1 MDEKKIRKL
10 LTRLTVIVA
19 LISIALFLFTGGI
32 VYYLFASLRTYT
44 REQMQVEAR
53 EYKSRILKQIDN
65 DFQLLHSLSTF
76 LSFSDSLSRQDLVEG
91 LYQTN
96 ATNNFVSMALFFPD
110 GSGMIETLEYGTS
123 PDYPLASSH
132 PYVQEAVNRALSGQ
146 DAVSL
151 MFESQISGDLVYI
164 YAVPVLQ
171 NDQIAGA
178 LCASDHLEIFEEIL
192 GGNTVLNGN
201 GYIHMLSD
209 NGKFLVRSKHS
220 IVSDPD
226 MTSIFDGPYIAEDQK
241 QSVRAAMQSQQG
253 LFSTFRYEDKECLF
267 YLEPMGINGWYLF
280 CVNRLAD
287 ASGAL
292 YPLLLVVG
300 AAFAIMLT
308 LSSFLLF
315 YGYKTL
321 RRNSKQL
328 LHVAYFDSLT
338 GAENMLRFTQRI
350 DEFLPRRLPY
360 SIVAVNIRRF
370 KFINELFGQEQ
381 GDQLLC
387 YVMQIIKAQMRE
399 GEFFCRD
406 AADLF
411 YLLIR
416 DIQEVSIRQ
425 RLDDI
430 VHKVGQAALSRQN
443 HYEIS
448 LYCGVAI
455 NGNMMQAL
463 LALQSIKHTYH
474 SDVAFYDEKLHQK
487 ERFKNRIESHM
498 QSALQN
504 GEFRLFLQPK
514 MRLSDDGLAGA
525 EALVRW
531 QDASGTLYSPGDFI
545 PVFES
550 NGFCARLD
558 MYMLE
563 AVCRQLRAWLDAGI
577 TPVPL
582 SVNQS
587 KLLFYESDYISN
599 LQALVERY
607 RVPAGLI
614 TLEILEGLA
623 ADNMVDLNAKI
634 RQLHELGFRVSMDD
648 FGSGYSS
655 LNTLYQLNIDEL
667 KLDQGFLLKSAYGAG
682 TRRRVILEHIVQ
694 LAQRLSIS
702 TVVEG
707 VETRENADWM
717 RSLGC
722 DYAQGYLY
730 SKPISA
736 AAFDV
741 QYMHLPCPALP

>member
-1 MDEKKIRKL
+1 MDEKKTRKL

-19 LISIALFLFTGGI
+19 CISVALFLFTGCI
-32 VYYLFASLRTYT
+32 LYYLFFSLRTYT
-44 REQMQVEAR
+44 HEQMQLEAA
-53 EYKSRILKQIDN
+53 EYKSRILKQIDK
-65 DFQLLHSLSTF
+65 DFQILHSLSTF
-76 LSFSDSLSRQDLVEG
+76 LSFTDSLSREDLVEG
-91 LYQTN
+91 LYQIN
-96 ATNNFVSMALFFPD
+96 ATNDFVRMALFFSD
-110 GSGMIETLEYGTS
+110 GSGMIDTLEYGTS
-123 PDYPLASSH
+123 SDYPLASSH
-132 PYVQEAVNRALSGQ
+132 AYVQNAVSRAFQGQ

-151 MFESQISGDLVYI
+151 MFESQISGDLVYM
-164 YAVPVLQ
+164 YAVPVMQ
-171 NDQIAGA
+171 NGQITAV
-178 LCASDHLEIFEEIL
+178 LCAIDHLEIFEEIL

-201 GYIHMLSD
+201 GYIHMLGVS
-209 NGKFLVRSKHS
+209 GSFLIRSKYS
-220 IVSDPD
+220 IVNDPG
-226 MTSIFDGPYIAEDQK
+226 MTSIFDGPYIGEDQK
-241 QSVRAAMQSQQG
+241 QYVRDSMQKQESV
-253 LFSTFRYEDKECLF
+253 FSSFRYEDIECLF
-267 YLEPMGINGWYLF
+267 YLEPIGINGWYLF
-280 CVNRLAD
+280 CVNRLSD

-292 YPLLLVVG
+292 YPILLVVG
-300 AAFAIMLT
+300 GAFAIMLL
-308 LSSFLLF
+308 LSSTLLL
-315 YGYKTL
+315 YGYRAL

-328 LHVAYFDSLT
+328 LHLAYFDSLT

-381 GDQLLC
+381 GDQLLR
-387 YVMQIIKAQMRE
+387 YVMQTIRGQMRD

-406 AADLF
+406 AADLY

-416 DIQEVSIRQ
+416 DIQEASIRQ
-425 RLDDI
+425 RLGEI
-430 VHKVGQAALSRQN
+430 VRQVSQAALSRQN

-455 NGNMMQAL
+455 NGSMMQAL

-474 SDVAFYDEKLHQK
+474 TDVAFYDEKLHQK

-498 QSALQN
+498 QSALLN
-504 GEFRLFLQPK
+504 GEFLLYLQPK
-514 MRLSDDGLAGA
+514 VRLSDDCLAGA

-531 QDASGTLYSPGDFI
+531 QDDSGAMLSPGEFI

-563 AVCRQLRAWLDAGI
+563 AVCRQLRTWIDAGV
-577 TPVPL
+577 TPVPI

-587 KLLFYESDYISN
+587 RLLFYESDYIRN
-599 LQALVERY
+599 LQSLIERY

-623 ADNMVDLNAKI
+623 ADNMVDINAKI
-634 RQLHELGFRVSMDD
+634 QQLHDLGFRVSMDD

-655 LNTLYQLNIDEL
+655 LNTLYQLSIDEL
-667 KLDQGFLLKSAYGAG
+667 KLDQGFLLKSSRGGGA
-682 TRRRVILEHIVQ
+682 RRRIILEHIVQ
-694 LAQRLSIS
+694 LAQRLGIS

-717 RSLGC
+717 RALGC

-736 AAFDV
+736 EMFDSR
-741 QYMHLPCPALP
+741 YMTPPCPTPS